1 MNQKGKED
9 ERKSISVFF
18 QGVITSIVGCCESA
32 EALLTSGV
40 PDLQL
45 DNIVFMLNGLQ
56 FEIDSNRVEKVFVK
70 LVVCI
75 AKQEA

>member
-18 QGVITSIVGCCESA
+18 QGVITSIVGCCECA
-32 EALLTSGV
+32 EALLASGV

-56 FEIDSNRVEKVFVK
+56 FEIDANCVEKVFVK